1 MEFTERPTGFP
12 SSRWDCQHPTV
23 KKQAEASRHG
33 PGALGIDL
41 EALANLPSL
50 ACLAAWDHGKLNAS
64 FEQDG
69 EVQALYREAAGFD
82 QSQGKTVR

>member
-1 MEFTERPTGFP
+1 VTLC
-12 SSRWDCQHPTV
+12 DI
-23 KKQAEASRHG
+23 KAEWTAVAFIENDTRG

>member
-1 MEFTERPTGFP
+1 
-12 SSRWDCQHPTV
+12 V
-23 KKQAEASRHG
+23 
-33 PGALGIDL
+33 LGIHL

>member
-1 MEFTERPTGFP
+1 MAKAYKRLRRERTERRLKNQEF
-12 SSRWDCQHPTV
+12 
-23 KKQAEASRHG
+23 HG
-33 PGALGIDL
+33 TIEG